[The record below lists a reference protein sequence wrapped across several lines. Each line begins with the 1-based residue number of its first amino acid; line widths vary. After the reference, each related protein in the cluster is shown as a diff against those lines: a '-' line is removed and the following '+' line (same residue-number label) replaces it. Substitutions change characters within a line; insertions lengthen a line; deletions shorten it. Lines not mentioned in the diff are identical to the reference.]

1 MDELAHLAGV
11 DPVEIRLS
19 HLMHA
24 TSRAVVQVVA
34 EMSGWGKASAGRARG
49 VAFCMSFGVC
59 SAQVVEVA
67 DGSDGLKITGGW
79 AAVDVGIALDPGIIQ
94 AQVMGAI
101 VFGLSAAVRGE
112 ITLAGGK
119 VQQQTFWDHE
129 PLRMPQ
135 VPQIEVRILENLPH
149 IRGIGEPGTPPA
161 APVLG
166 NAIFALTGKRLPDL
180 PFGKTTKFA

>member
-79 AAVDVGIALDPGIIQ
+79 AAVDVGIAPDPGVIQ

-101 VFGLSAAVRGE
+101 VFGLPAAVRGE
-112 ITLAGGK
+112 S
-119 VQQQTFWDHE
+119 
-129 PLRMPQ
+129 PLPG
-135 VPQIEVRILENLPH
+135 VRCSS
-149 IRGIGEPGTPPA
+149 RRSGIMS
-161 APVLG
+161 
-166 NAIFALTGKRLPDL
+166 R
-180 PFGKTTKFA
+180 

>member
-79 AAVDVGIALDPGIIQ
+79 AAVDVGIAPDPGIIQ

-135 VPQIEVRILENLPH
+135 VRRSRCGYWRTCRISGGSAS
-149 IRGIGEPGTPPA
+149 RGR
-161 APVLG
+161 
-166 NAIFALTGKRLPDL
+166 RLRHL
-180 PFGKTTKFA
+180 CWAMRSLR